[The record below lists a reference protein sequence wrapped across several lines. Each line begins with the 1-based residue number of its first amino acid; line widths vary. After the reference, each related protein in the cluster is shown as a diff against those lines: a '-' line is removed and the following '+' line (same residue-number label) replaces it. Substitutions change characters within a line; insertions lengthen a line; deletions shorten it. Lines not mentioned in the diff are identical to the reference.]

1 MVYSKEKIKNGFS
14 LIEMVTVIGIFGIVA
29 AAGLGAFKGVKNRI
43 VLDEA
48 QANLLFALEQA
59 QNRAATGV
67 GTSGHGIHIEEKR
80 IVIFEGDKPEDYDE
94 NEEKNEVINLP
105 SNVTVSTDQINSNI
119 IFNRIS
125 ASTDAATTIIINH
138 INGDKKRIDI
148 TKDGRIRIITQ

>member
-29 AAGLGAFKGVKNRI
+29 VAGFGAFKGVKNRV

-59 QNRAATGV
+59 RNRAATGF

-80 IVIFEGDKPEDYDE
+80 IVIFEGTEYVE
-94 NEEKNEVINLP
+94 GEGEEIILP
-105 SNVTVSTDQINSNI
+105 PTVSTNQTNSNI

-125 ASTDAATTIIINH
+125 ASTNASTTIIINH
-138 INGDKKRIDI
+138 ISGDKKII
-148 TKDGRIRIITQ
+148 TITQDGRIITQ

>member
-14 LIEMVTVIGIFGIVA
+14 LIEMITVIGIFGIFAV
-29 AAGLGAFKGVKNRI
+29 AGLGAGTGVKNRI

-59 QNRAATGV
+59 QNRAATGF

-80 IVIFEGDKPEDYDE
+80 IVIFEG
-94 NEEKNEVINLP
+94 NEYVEGEGEEIIFP
-105 SNVTVSTDQINSNI
+105 SNVTVSTDPINSNI

-125 ASTDAATTIIINH
+125 ASTNASTTITINNIIS
-138 INGDKKRIDI
+138 GDKKNI
-148 TKDGRIRIITQ
+148 TVTQDGRISIITQ